1 MTIWPFL
8 PNWRRQPYLVSRE
21 YRTEIITSRS
31 GREQRRAMRQT
42 PRKRIEYLTGVKGD
56 CLRDF
61 DRQVVASQREGRTIP
76 ERVRFV
82 TLPSGLGSGATSV
95 TIDPVPSW
103 IAADAA
109 LMLVNGA
116 DQSVRT
122 VASVV
127 GTTVNFVESEAV
139 IWPAGTR
146 LHPALDGYLE
156 ATIPSQLMAF
166 AHRVW
171 RGVVDVSVIFHVDPG
186 SEPEEDAGSAAAT
199 LAGREVFLTRPN
211 RWTPISLNRLQE
223 GAQSVDYGFGRV
235 RRFFPVEFST
245 RLWEG
250 SYTGCDFDN
259 ADELRQFFARMKGK
273 QGEFYMP
280 TWQADLVP
288 TAGLTSAGT
297 TITVSGTE
305 TDSTFSS
312 STVFKAI
319 AVRKLDGTWITRTV
333 TNIAPSGGN
342 SEITVGAAWGED
354 VALGSIDMVSWLPVW
369 RFASDILT
377 MEWPRITVAETRM
390 SFQMLENLEV
400 EA

>member
-8 PNWRRQPYLVSRE
+8 PNWRRQPYSVTRE

-56 CLRDF
+56 CLREF
-61 DRQVVASQREGRTIP
+61 DREMVSAQREQRTIP
-76 ERVRFV
+76 ERIRFV
-82 TLPSGLGSGATSV
+82 PISGLGSGGTSV
-95 TIDPVPSW
+95 TIDPAPSW
-103 IAADAA
+103 IVEDAR
-109 LMLVNGA
+109 LVLVNGA
-116 DQSVRT
+116 DQSLRT

-127 GTTVNFVESEAV
+127 GTTVTFDETEAV
-139 IWPAGTR
+139 VWPAGTR
-146 LHPALDGYLE
+146 LHPALDGYLD
-156 ATIPSQLMAF
+156 ATIAAPLLSP
-166 AHRVW
+166 
-171 RGVVDVSVIFHVDPG
+171 RGVVDISVVFSVDPG
-186 SEPEEDAGSAAAT
+186 SEPVEDEGTASTT
-199 LAGREVFLTRPN
+199 LSGREVFLKRPN
-211 RWTPISLNRLQE
+211 NWLPISLNRLQE

-235 RRFFPVEFST
+235 TRFFPVGFST

-250 SYTGCDFDN
+250 TYTGCDFDH
-259 ADELRQFFARMKGK
+259 ADELRMFFARMKGR

-288 TAGLTSAGT
+288 TAALTSAGT

-305 TDSTFSS
+305 TDTTFSDN
-312 STVFKAI
+312 TVYKAI

-333 TNIAPSGGN
+333 TNIALSGGN

-354 VALGSIDMVSWLPVW
+354 VALGNIDMVSWLPVW
-369 RFASDILT
+369 RFATDILT